1 MSALSKRPGPASR
14 IQAMSTDGFVKVVE
28 ALTHL
33 LGVVLWPAIFVFM
46 LLRYR
51 SAIADFVSNL
61 GEFSFKAAGIEATA
75 KVRAQAA
82 ASLAAASASR
92 PDSATS
98 PQATLQETR
107 LAAQVVTDAIT
118 PSVIRRAERSTVL
131 WVDDRPDNNV
141 HVRQAL
147 EAVGISFVLSTS
159 TEDAL
164 DQINRQTF
172 DLIISDMGRPP
183 DPRAGYT
190 LLDTL
195 RASGNRTPFIIY
207 AGSRSP
213 EHQEESRQHGAIGC
227 TNRPNE
233 LFEMVLSALGR
244 GPQ

>member
-1 MSALSKRPGPASR
+1 MSA
-14 IQAMSTDGFVKVVE
+14 DGFVKVVQ
-28 ALTHL
+28 ALTQL
-33 LGVVLWPAIFVFM
+33 LGVVLWPVIFVFM
-46 LLRYR
+46 LVRYR
-51 SAIADFVSNL
+51 SAIADFISTL

-92 PDSATS
+92 PESATS
-98 PQATLQETR
+98 PQASLQETR
-107 LAAQVVTDAIT
+107 VAAQVVTDSIT
-118 PSVIRRAERSTVL
+118 PRVIRRAERSTVL
-131 WVDDRPDNNV
+131 WVDDRPNNNV
-141 HVRQAL
+141 HERQAL
-147 EAVGISFVLSTS
+147 EAVGVSFVLSAS

-164 DQINRQTF
+164 DQVNRQAF
-172 DLIISDMGRPP
+172 DLIISAMGRPP

-190 LLDTL
+190 LLDKL
-195 RASGNRTPFIIY
+195 RAVGNRTPFIIY

-213 EHQEESRQHGAIGC
+213 EHQGEARQHGAIGC